1 MFIIQRERN
10 LIFRQPAIDGTQSK
24 GAFNGRIMSIDQR
37 AVDQFKKA
45 YEALADDRLAYLAR
59 EKYSDLTEE
68 ARVALK
74 EVIYG
79 RPVEAFEGLSFDD
92 SESQLDNAEEH
103 VPGKKRSGL
112 GLGAIFGWFRNERLL
127 DHGSVEWQLQC
138 FEWLLKHTGGME
150 AYRQRRLVLPTLEFF
165 PSDGLSGYD
174 LAQRIFEEVKVW
186 AGMGAWPCLLEQQDE
201 SQKTLIASKHLLMP
215 PSDHSP
221 AGTFRTLKEG
231 GAVISYHPRN
241 LQNPM
246 ALVATF
252 AHELAHYRTAGFP
265 EPPPGGWEMWEP
277 VTDVAAVFLGF
288 GIFLANSRFHFEHFT
303 EDSGKGL
310 RWQRSGYRWQN
321 QGYISDAEVLHMHA
335 LVSKV
340 LGASA
345 GVTLP
350 HLKSSL
356 RGIYKRMYKDV
367 SDREIVARLGCFQNV
382 S

>member
-1 MFIIQRERN
+1 
-10 LIFRQPAIDGTQSK
+10 
-24 GAFNGRIMSIDQR
+24 
-37 AVDQFKKA
+37 
-45 YEALADDRLAYLAR
+45 
-59 EKYSDLTEE
+59 
-68 ARVALK
+68 
-74 EVIYG
+74 
-79 RPVEAFEGLSFDD
+79 
-92 SESQLDNAEEH
+92 
-103 VPGKKRSGL
+103 
-112 GLGAIFGWFRNERLL
+112 
-127 DHGSVEWQLQC
+127 
-138 FEWLLKHTGGME
+138 
-150 AYRQRRLVLPTLEFF
+150 
-165 PSDGLSGYD
+165 
-174 LAQRIFEEVKVW
+174 
-186 AGMGAWPCLLEQQDE
+186 
-201 SQKTLIASKHLLMP
+201 
-215 PSDHSP
+215 
-221 AGTFRTLKEG
+221 
-231 GAVISYHPRN
+231 
-241 LQNPM
+241 
-246 ALVATF
+246 
-252 AHELAHYRTAGFP
+252 
-265 EPPPGGWEMWEP
+265 